1 MPLSRPLHP
10 DQAEP
15 LALASPHIL
24 PTPAHLPDEWK
35 CLCAWAQEVE
45 LLAPLWL
52 LFDAT
57 GAIVRP
63 GAIGSILHFVVRP
76 NILDELE
83 LWAAES
89 AAADVVYQIAA
100 KLKMLGEQVLKL
112 YRPLPDAQAARTR
125 FAGDLEYLYLFA
137 LLATRNPHASG
148 DLAARADYDR
158 LRLWTLVHA
167 VERAE
172 QGILL
177 DTALRDVASK
187 LRLAGDGK
195 VTWLDTLAA
204 LRLTARSFLGL
215 DAQVF
220 RRTTTLI
227 QSQRGLEPSN
237 RAFLRALCSV
247 ALREDHAVD
256 SGSRSRLFNGASKHI
271 RVILPNAAEPASL
284 VMPDDDD
291 ETPVE
296 IETVRGLGD
305 DYLVSVPVPQDITLT
320 GQIKYASSILLNSV
334 EENQFLPWTWS
345 RITPSEL
352 RNINAWMAKALKEGD
367 VEDQSLAAVLWV
379 AMATGRSLARA
390 LAIKVSH
397 IPDEEW
403 SITPAMLLRQAV
415 RPSRAWRPE
424 ERHGCWI
431 RPLSNSYELPLPAD
445 VAEVFRARLVPYASS
460 PAILGALFAPK
471 PLLSRFREIM
481 AMVAPRVTAG
491 MFTNLLPWQL
501 YLSTGDAVLARLYAR
516 HPNTGLPGAA
526 AYPSW
531 TGAELTNTL
540 LTSGLPAPS
549 LENFLTANVLG
560 SRLDPIEALIRAEI
574 RKAAAAL
581 RRKRNNDVVDF
592 HNALTSYI
600 LVALQAA
607 TGARPVRA
615 PFESVVD
622 FDFEERFVFVADK
635 LSGLSRSGRL
645 VPLPKVLSDFIA
657 LQYVPYLRSLAA
669 WIERSGDS
677 ELGLCIRNATNR
689 TSSGEMPFFFFLQLD
704 GRILRWIS
712 FSEMTI
718 ASLGLFAW
726 PLPLRHFRHRLARK
740 LRTALIDPEV
750 IDGIL
755 GHCERGSSAYG
766 DRSTRIWL
774 EDIAGA
780 RPVMDE
786 CFASLGFRPIRI
798 AQSLERAQLCNFEPI
813 PVAERNQ
820 ALFGRAERA
829 RLRGERFRAGVRG
842 AGAIIDGFCNGRSLG
857 DLNSD
862 EIDQLS
868 RALVFNKNGIPHA
881 MGALRY
887 SVLLRRLERAQDRQT
902 RTVRVRH
909 VYLAFVDEPST
920 FTNMATGAIAA
931 YRKLVDLLEQAPVP
945 EYLPRAMGQ
954 ALTLGVLRLVI
965 ETRLTDVNALK
976 DILAGRNY
984 RLVGLNNRTYIE
996 FGENIADAGPAG
1008 LCRRL
1013 EVSHATARLLSVT
1026 LAGKRPNDAGKRKVD
1041 GSLRS
1046 MAECVQSHLLR
1057 SATIATVSQ
1066 LVAAIAA
1073 LVDQLNA
1080 ITRPGIVAGFLAGR
1094 VKSLS
1099 LNWYDFTRLQDG
1111 CLRDFS
1117 ALGADEN
1124 SNKPILALTPNVPST
1139 AKDPDVPL
1147 DQREMAN
1154 RKLLRDVAHA
1164 LNEKATKNS
1173 LTREARFSAIE
1184 ELAIQASGS
1193 ATPFVCLLAHWV
1205 AHLMLRHNQKSRE
1218 QYLTLATIER
1228 YLAALTKGFAEVA
1241 PANDVEDFDED
1252 EITEIYTGIVDAVP
1266 ARSQRYSRL
1275 RLEEFHSWLS
1285 LQKPVEDPDWSL
1297 VPGSEKSLA
1306 ANPGVIS
1313 EVEYLNI
1320 IRHLVGADS
1329 GEMDKQSAFV
1339 LLLAYRFGLRTG
1351 ESVGLLR
1358 GDIVGTPEGEM
1369 VVAVCNNRLRKLKTK
1384 KSSRR
1389 LVPLVARLSC
1399 DEIKLINYFV
1409 ARSEAQAGDNLNYPI
1424 FGAEVESASGR
1435 VRRALTARLRRA
1447 VIPIIKCVTG
1457 NPRANLHLARHS
1469 AGNVVAACLFDVDF
1483 IGLHTLDKAARTQVR
1498 ELLLGRMQVTR
1509 RALPAVERYLGHA
1522 GAGTTQEYYL
1532 HLLDIWAN
1540 QLNSIAPTEKLRAID
1555 GLKNL
1560 DDAPRY
1566 CAVLTRDKINN
1577 LGRRLSV
1584 ADGLMYLRLR
1594 ARGFACEEAVNA
1606 LNFDEAAAKLIDERL
1621 ELVANKF
1628 RFSVSS
1634 RELPFSRS
1642 IKQSSLSKLIARIS
1656 DRGWNEWIEWAG
1668 IRSKAAVTPCGA
1680 SSLYL
1685 KATTSRQF
1693 VIWSVADLE
1702 SIKRHLDWWGIG
1714 SEQLLVVHSTKCGEK
1729 LLSAAKA
1736 LGFEVKDARKSN
1748 PPVQVDAVR
1757 TGEDGEFLVDQ
1768 RVAFLIRETD
1778 HAIRHAAEFLMSI
1791 VVSEV
1796 MASLRHQS

>member
-10 DQAEP
+10 DQAESP
-15 LALASPHIL
+15 ALAAPRFL

-35 CLCAWAQEVE
+35 RLRAWAQEVE
-45 LLAPLWL
+45 LLAPLLL

-63 GAIGSILHFVVRP
+63 GAIGSILHFLVRP
-76 NILDELE
+76 NVLDELE
-83 LWAAES
+83 LWAPES

-100 KLKMLGEQVLKL
+100 KLKTLGQEVLKL

-148 DLAARADYDR
+148 DLAGRADYDR
-158 LRLWTLVHA
+158 LRLWTLVHS

-177 DTALRDVASK
+177 DTALREVASK

-204 LRLTARSFLGL
+204 LRLTAKSFLAL
-215 DAQVF
+215 DAQVS

-247 ALREDHAVD
+247 ALREDCSID
-256 SGSRSRLFNGASKHI
+256 SGSRSRLFNGASKHT
-271 RVILPNAAEPASL
+271 RVMLPNAAEPVSL
-284 VMPDDDD
+284 VMPDDD
-291 ETPVE
+291 ETPVK
-296 IETVRGLGD
+296 IEMLGELGN

-345 RITPSEL
+345 RVTPSEL
-352 RNINAWMAKALKEGD
+352 RNINAWIAKALKVGD
-367 VEDQSLAAVLWV
+367 IEDQSLAAVLWI

-390 LAIKVSH
+390 LAMKVSH

-403 SITPAMLLRQAV
+403 SVTPEMLLRQAV
-415 RPSRAWRPE
+415 RPSRAWHPE
-424 ERHGCWI
+424 GRHEGWI
-431 RPLSNSYELPLPAD
+431 SPLSNSYELPFPAD
-445 VAEVFRARLVPYASS
+445 VAEVLRGRLVPTSSS
-460 PAILGALFAPK
+460 PTILGDFLSPK
-471 PLLSRFREIM
+471 PLLSRFREVMELI
-481 AMVAPRVTAG
+481 APRVTAG
-491 MFTNLLPWQL
+491 MLTNLLPWQL
-501 YLSTGDAVLARLYAR
+501 YSSTGDAVFARLYAR

-540 LTSGLPAPS
+540 FTSGLPAPN
-549 LENFLTANVLG
+549 LDKALTANALG
-560 SRLDPIEALIRAEI
+560 SRLDPIEALLRAEI
-574 RKAAAAL
+574 RKAAASL
-581 RRKRNNDVVDF
+581 RRTRNSGVVDF

-622 FDFEERFVFVADK
+622 FDFEEQFVFVADK
-635 LSGLSRSGRL
+635 LSGPSRSGRL
-645 VPLPKVLSDFIA
+645 VPLPKALSDFIA
-657 LQYVPYLRSLAA
+657 LQYLPYLRSLAS

-677 ELGLCIRNATNR
+677 ELGLRIRNCTNR
-689 TSSGEMPFFFFLQLD
+689 ASSGAMPLFFSLQLD
-704 GRILRWIS
+704 GRNLRWIS
-712 FSEMTI
+712 FSEVTI

-755 GHCERGSSAYG
+755 GHSERGSSTYG
-766 DRSTRIWL
+766 DRSIRVWL
-774 EDIAGA
+774 EDMAGA
-780 RPVMDE
+780 RHVME
-786 CFASLGFRPIRI
+786 ACFACLGFRPIRI

-820 ALFGRAERA
+820 ALFGRTERA
-829 RLRGERFRAGVRG
+829 RLRGERFRAGVRS

-868 RALVFNKNGIPHA
+868 RTLVFNKNGIPHA
-881 MGALRY
+881 IGALRY

-902 RTVRVRH
+902 RTMRVRH

-920 FTNMATGAIAA
+920 FTNMATGAIAVH
-931 YRKLVDLLEQAPVP
+931 RQLIDLLEQAPVP

-984 RLVGLNNRTYIE
+984 RLIGLNNRTYIE
-996 FGENIADAGPAG
+996 FGENIADAGPDG

-1026 LAGKRPNDAGKRKVD
+1026 LAGRRPNDAGKRKVD

-1046 MAECVQSHLLR
+1046 MAECVQSHSLR

-1066 LVAAIAA
+1066 LVSATAA

-1080 ITRPGIVAGFLAGR
+1080 VTRPGIVAGFLAGR

-1117 ALGADEN
+1117 VLGRDDNA
-1124 SNKPILALTPNVPST
+1124 NKRILDLTPNVSST
-1139 AKDPDVPL
+1139 TKDRDVQL

-1164 LNEKATKNS
+1164 LNERSTKNS
-1173 LTREARFSAIE
+1173 LTREARSTAIE
-1184 ELAIQASGS
+1184 GLAVQASGP

-1228 YLAALTKGFAEVA
+1228 YLGALTKGFSELA

-1252 EITEIYTGIVDAVP
+1252 EITEIYTEIVDAVP
-1266 ARSQRYSRL
+1266 ARSKRYSRL
-1275 RLEEFHSWLS
+1275 RLEEFHAWLS
-1285 LQKPVEDPDWSL
+1285 LQKPVEDPDWAL

-1306 ANPGVIS
+1306 ANPGAIS
-1313 EVEYLNI
+1313 EVEYLKI
-1320 IRHLVGADS
+1320 LRHLIGAAG
-1329 GEMDKQSAFV
+1329 GEVDRQSAFV

-1358 GDIVGTPEGEM
+1358 RDIVGTPEGEM

-1399 DEIKLINYFV
+1399 DEIRLINYFV
-1409 ARSEAQAGDNLNYPI
+1409 ARSEAKAGDNLNYPI

-1435 VRRALTARLRRA
+1435 VRRTLTARLRRA
-1447 VIPIIKCVTG
+1447 VIPIIKCFTG

-1483 IGLHTLDKAARTQVR
+1483 FGLHTLDKAARTQAR

-1540 QLNSIAPTEKLRAID
+1540 QFNTIAPTEKLRAID

-1566 CAVLTRDKINN
+1566 CAVLTRDRINN
-1577 LGRRLSV
+1577 LDRRFSV

-1594 ARGFACEEAVNA
+1594 ARGFTCEEAVNA
-1606 LNFDEAAAKLIDERL
+1606 LDFDEKAAKLIDERL

-1628 RFSVSS
+1628 RFSASS
-1634 RELPFSRS
+1634 RDLPLSRS
-1642 IKQSSLSKLIARIS
+1642 INYPSLAKLILRIS

-1668 IRSKAAVTPCGA
+1668 MRSKATVMPYGE

-1685 KATTSRQF
+1685 QATTSRQF
-1693 VIWSVADLE
+1693 VLWSTADLE
-1702 SIKRHLDWWGIG
+1702 SIKRYLDWWGIG

-1748 PPVQVDAVR
+1748 PPVQIDAVR

-1768 RVAFLIRETD
+1768 RIAFLIRETD
-1778 HAIRHAAEFLMSI
+1778 HAIRHAAEFLASI

-1796 MASLRHQS
+1796 MASLRYQS